1 MQESSLENYQVAKI
15 GKRGIAFFID
25 SFVIVLLL
33 MTIYSHQLKY
43 VVNEESLAIFFSD
56 KFLPFS
62 LLSFIYQ
69 TLFVWKYGVTL
80 GKLTVRIRVV
90 EIDTNANP
98 SFRSALLRSGFRVIS
113 DNSMMLGYIVAF
125 FSPLV
130 QTFHDKISKTVVV
143 DA

>member
-33 MTIYSHQLKY
+33 MTIYSHQMKY

>member
-1 MQESSLENYQVAKI
+1 M
-15 GKRGIAFFID
+15 
-25 SFVIVLLL
+25 
-33 MTIYSHQLKY
+33 KY